1 MVIEAFIMMVE
12 LVMMKGL
19 QWLGKSVGEHRLVD
33 RVIVVA
39 AAAIVVKM
47 ISEVSTKDVV
57 VIYLIQ
63 LSYPSI
69 NTQCC

>member
-1 MVIEAFIMMVE
+1 M
-12 LVMMKGL
+12 
-19 QWLGKSVGEHRLVD
+19 D
-33 RVIVVA
+33 RVIVEA